1 MNPIDLEAVVFG
13 NVKVEPHVGFL
24 NGCYINLLI
33 FLKTIDEQVEL
44 PEQLDWKH
52 DLLNPESFIYLD
64 EYSIQWKGEAACI
77 KGYTREHEPY
87 FIENFKNEH
96 YLKVD
101 CSLSFGKAVFYF
113 AYLEYDGEYNKG
125 VAHIELPEVYQSDF
139 IKRIQG
145 FEPGP
150 IRVKD

>member
-1 MNPIDLEAVVFG
+1 MNPIDLDAVIFG
-13 NVKVEPHVGFL
+13 NVKVEPNVEFL
-24 NGCYINLLI
+24 NGCYINLLV
-33 FLKTIDEQVEL
+33 FLKSIGGQVGL
-44 PEQLDWKH
+44 PEKLDWTH
-52 DLLNPESFIYLD
+52 DRLNPESFIYLD
-64 EYSIQWKGEAACI
+64 EYSIQWNGGEAYI

-101 CSLSFGKAVFYF
+101 CCLPLGKAVFYF
-113 AYLEYDGEYNKG
+113 AYLEYDGEFNKG

-139 IKRIQG
+139 IDRIHG
-145 FEPGP
+145 FESGP